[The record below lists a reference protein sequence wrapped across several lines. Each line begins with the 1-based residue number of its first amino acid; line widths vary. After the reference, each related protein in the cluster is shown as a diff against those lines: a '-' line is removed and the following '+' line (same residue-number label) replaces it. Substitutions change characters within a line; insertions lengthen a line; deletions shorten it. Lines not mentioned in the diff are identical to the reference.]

1 MPRKITIVSRKY
13 KYHEKF
19 EYVCLSKE
27 RFFGYKKEGNII
39 IAQKEKAFIDS
50 LLFPK
55 YSGGIREI
63 SRMLQANIVHLDVDL
78 LTKYALKVKS
88 KMVPRR
94 LGFLLQDVLSLKN
107 KQRLLRHIGKGVGFL
122 DPNMTQ
128 RKDLNKEWLLYT
140 RIE

>member
-1 MPRKITIVSRKY
+1 
-13 KYHEKF
+13 
-19 EYVCLSKE
+19 
-27 RFFGYKKEGNII
+27 
-39 IAQKEKAFIDS
+39 
-50 LLFPK
+50 
-55 YSGGIREI
+55 
-63 SRMLQANIVHLDVDL
+63 MLQANIVHLDVDL